1 MIKFHGSQAALAA
14 AHGAVTVSDS
24 AMQDGS
30 AADYP
35 VFSLIAKR
43 NCSLQHAER
52 SRAFWLLALAP
63 ALIAVAFVSIG
74 AWPIVPFVGLELGVL
89 YVAFRRFGRRAD
101 DYEMVT
107 LEGDRLVVESN
118 TPGSRRRFESNRY
131 WTQVVIHR
139 DVRSCR
145 IALRSHGREIE
156 FGTLLNDGAR
166 LEAARRLQ
174 DLLRVQ
180 Q

>member
-1 MIKFHGSQAALAA
+1 
-14 AHGAVTVSDS
+14 
-24 AMQDGS
+24 MQDGS

-52 SRAFWLLALAP
+52 WRAFWLLAIAP
-63 ALIAVAFVSIG
+63 MLIAAAFAGIG
-74 AWPIVPFVGLELGVL
+74 AWPVVPFAGLELGVL
-89 YVAFRRFGRRAD
+89 YVAFRRFGARVD
-101 DYEMVT
+101 DYEMVRV
-107 LEGDRLVVESN
+107 EGDRLIVESN
-118 TPGSRRRFESNRY
+118 LRGERRRFESNRY
-131 WTQVVIHR
+131 WTQVVIRR

-156 FGTLLNDGAR
+156 FGTLLNDDAR
-166 LEAARRLQ
+166 LDAARRLR